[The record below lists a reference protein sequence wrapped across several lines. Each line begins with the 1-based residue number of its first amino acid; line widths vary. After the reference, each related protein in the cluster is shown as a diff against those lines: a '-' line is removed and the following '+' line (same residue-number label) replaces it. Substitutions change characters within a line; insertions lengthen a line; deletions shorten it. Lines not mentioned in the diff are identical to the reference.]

1 MTFTRPSRTARPLL
15 LFACATVFVSMA
27 AGTLVGDTRKFFDDD
42 PISKEPETQDASG
55 ATPYEINLIWDL
67 SYNLFAN
74 PARNQPKVRAKNLNT
89 VDEVPDSS
97 WFINRI
103 LSQPLSVED
112 VARGPVTGDGPVGRL
127 TIIAPKSAG
136 AAPGFLARDEG
147 GTLWFVS
154 FDAKGQPEGATSVI
168 MVANKLFWAL
178 GYWQVENHLVTIRP
192 NELAIAD
199 TAKWKPASGKRRK
212 MHRSDLSEVLRRAH
226 RGADGSYR
234 AVAARGLPGKV
245 LEGFQYYGTRPD
257 DPNDLVPHEHRRE
270 LRALKVFGAWTN
282 LVDMKAGNTLDT
294 VVQEHGRGIVR
305 HYVQDVGSTFGVGAN
320 GPRDYDEGW
329 EHLYEGDLLWKRLIT
344 GGFYLRPWQTAK
356 YQEFPAIGRF
366 EAEKFDPREW
376 KPRFPT
382 AAFLMSRADDEFWAA
397 RRVMAFS
404 DEMIRAAVKSGSIS
418 DPAAEKHLGDML
430 IERRNKIG
438 RAFLPAVNPL
448 VGFEL
453 DGSGALSFENAAV
466 QARVAEAPRGGYRA
480 EWFTFDNA
488 TGQSRPIGQTSP
500 SADLRLQAPSGLP
513 GDAGAYVKVQ
523 VSAIDPP
530 HPSWTTP
537 VDVYFRRQPGGWK
550 LVGLERLN

>member
-136 AAPGFLARDEG
+136 AAPGFLARDER

-192 NELAIAD
+192 DELAIAD

-212 MHRSDLSEVLRRAH
+212 MHRSDLSDVLRRAH

-294 VVQEHGRGIVR
+294 VVQEDGRGIVR

-356 YQEFPAIGRF
+356 YEEFPAIGRF

-404 DEMIRAAVKSGSIS
+404 DEMIRAAVKSGGIS
-418 DPAAEKHLGDML
+418 DPAAEKYLGDML

-448 VGFEL
+448 VGFTL

-466 QARVAEAPRGGYRA
+466 QARVAEVPRGGYRA

-488 TGQSRPIGQTSP
+488 TGQTRPIGQTGP

-530 HPSWTTP
+530 HPSWATP